1 MDVKRESTPQRGT
14 ATPAGTIEER
24 RLAAWIGKQILVRG
38 DVIASGDLVI
48 DGQVEGRIELG
59 DHNLTIGEG
68 AAVVANLVA
77 KSVTI
82 SGSVTGN
89 VTGKANVI
97 LRATGSVQGDVTAPR
112 FVMED
117 GAMLRGRVD
126 ATGRKAA
133 T

>member
-1 MDVKRESTPQRGT
+1 MEVKRESTPARGT

-24 RLAAWIGKQILVRG
+24 RLAAWIGRQILVKG
-38 DVIASGDLVI
+38 DVISSGDLVI
-48 DGQVEGRIELG
+48 DGQVQGTIEVG

-68 AAVVANLVA
+68 AAVVAHLVA

-82 SGSVTGN
+82 SGTVTGN
-89 VTGKANVI
+89 VTGKATVI
-97 LRATGSVQGDVTAPR
+97 LRATGSVEGDITAPR

-117 GAMLRGRVD
+117 GAILHGRVD
-126 ATGRKAA
+126 AAGKRAA